1 MTQCSGWQLLS
12 HCPLHP
18 PPARSSS
25 LQSVQWRGS
34 GQGRLDVVELNLL
47 VGVVVV
53 PVLASLQDPAGKAHA
68 AEEPHSKAGQSKSR
82 EEGEGCDSGDGLL
95 FLVVVVVLDVGPC
108 GGHLCLAMG
117 GTI

>member
-1 MTQCSGWQLLS
+1 MTQWSGWQLRS
-12 HCPLHP
+12 HCRLHP

-53 PVLASLQDPAGKAHA
+53 PVLASLQDPAGKADA
-68 AEEPHSKAGQSKSR
+68 AEDR
-82 EEGEGCDSGDGLL
+82 EEGEGCDS
-95 FLVVVVVLDVGPC
+95 
-108 GGHLCLAMG
+108 
-117 GTI
+117 